1 MKILQKKAIFVFFLL
16 WSISLQANDLQGAK
30 YQITIHL
37 PSNSRQAIEIHVIPP
52 PIDSKFATYVFAS
65 GEFGASKAVPIQRRL
80 ERFEPLD
87 TDGKVLPFK
96 YVQND
101 GIEISR
107 AKQLKEIRYWLR
119 PQFPSVSRGEST
131 AYLLSHRGFYAYFHG
146 LHHVPFEV
154 KVKKSEDLF
163 GATSLKK
170 VQSTDGLDVFEV
182 ANYFELFES
191 PILYAPAD
199 TISFTLEGKTKIN
212 IAAYSESSKITTR
225 TLYYDLKK
233 VVESVSDFM
242 GDLPLEEYT
251 FVLYFANPALVA
263 KSEFAEYGGLMCGS
277 SSFYFLPE
285 MKSGKK
291 MKKIVQRIASHELLH
306 LLTPYSLHSDKAHG
320 AILGNREMS
329 KHLWLYEGVT
339 EYFTLLSMLRGGL
352 IDEAEFFAGIS
363 QKQEAVEFHPRRS
376 LTEMSTHI
384 FSPKYQFE
392 HAFLYQKGALTAFAL
407 DIEIQR
413 LTAGKSSL
421 PQIIRQLAG
430 RYGVANSFEEEDLF
444 AEIVELSHPQIGG
457 FIEQYIEGKK
467 PLLFREWA
475 QKIGMIYLE
484 EYIEEA
490 GTFGRFSLLPDYKR
504 GQVRFRKVA
513 QNELN
518 VFNEDVLVSI
528 NDTLIRTSNINDYL
542 KQLYRP
548 SPNSFIKIVVNRK
561 GHQVPLEAKAAPI
574 LVRHKHW
581 WGEAEKVLEGEKDL
595 KERVLYWRGEET
607 GERSQET
614 GVR

>member
-1 MKILQKKAIFVFFLL
+1 MKILQRTAIFSLFLL
-16 WSISLQANDLQGAK
+16 GCFSLQAGDLQEAK

-37 PSNSRQAIEIHVIPP
+37 PTNNRQAIEIHVIPP

-65 GEFGASKAVPIQRRL
+65 GEFGASKSVPIQKRL

-87 TDGKVLPFK
+87 ANGKVLPFK

-107 AKQLKEIRYWLR
+107 VRQLKEIRYWLR
-119 PQFPSVSRGEST
+119 PQFPSVSRGKTT

-146 LHHVPFEV
+146 LHQVPFEI
-154 KVKKSEDLF
+154 KVKKSKDLF
-163 GATSLKK
+163 GASSLKK
-170 VQSTDGLDVFEV
+170 TESTDSLDFFEV
-182 ANYFELFES
+182 PHYFELFEN

-212 IAAYSESSKITTR
+212 IAAYSESGKISTR

-233 VVESVSDFM
+233 VVESVSNFM

-251 FVLYFANPALVA
+251 FVLYFANPTLVA
-263 KSEFAEYGGLMCGS
+263 KSEFAEYGGLMCGN

-291 MKKIVQRIASHELLH
+291 MKKTVQRIASHELLH
-306 LLTPYSLHSDKAHG
+306 LLTPYRLHSDKAHG
-320 AILGNREMS
+320 AILASREMS

-339 EYFTLLSMLRGGL
+339 EYFTLLSMLRSGL
-352 IDEAEFFAGIS
+352 LSEVDFFAEIS
-363 QKQEAVEFHPRRS
+363 RKQEAVLFHPRRS
-376 LTEMSTHI
+376 LTEMSSHI
-384 FSPKYQFE
+384 FSSKYQAE
-392 HAFLYQKGALTAFAL
+392 HAFLYQQGALTAFAL

-413 LTAGKSSL
+413 LTTGKNSL
-421 PQIIRQLAG
+421 LQIIRQLAD
-430 RYGVANSFEEEDLF
+430 RYGVAKSFKEEDLF
-444 AEIVELSHPQIGG
+444 AEIIELSHPQIGG
-457 FIEQYIEGKK
+457 FIKRHIEGKK
-467 PLLFREWA
+467 PLLFGEWA
-475 QKIGMIYLE
+475 KKIGMVYLE
-484 EYIEEA
+484 EYIEKA
-490 GTFGRFSLLPDYKR
+490 GTFGRFSLLPDYKK

-518 VFNEDVLVSI
+518 ISNGDVLVSI
-528 NDTLIRTSNINDYL
+528 NDTLIRTSNINNHL
-542 KQLYRP
+542 KQLHRP
-548 SPNSFIKIVVNRK
+548 PPNTTIKMVVNRK
-561 GHQVPLEAKAAPI
+561 GHHIQLEGRATPI

-581 WGEAEKVLEGEKDL
+581 WGELEQVLEEEKRL
-595 KERVLYWRGEET
+595 KKRVLYQS
-607 GERSQET
+607 ERKKS